1 MIITN
6 PKSEINK
13 ILISSQI
20 DADRLDYLPRDSHF
34 TGTKYGNID
43 YDNIF
48 KKAIVFN
55 DQLCFSKHS

>member
-1 MIITN
+1 MQQV
-6 PKSEINK
+6 
-13 ILISSQI
+13 ISSQI